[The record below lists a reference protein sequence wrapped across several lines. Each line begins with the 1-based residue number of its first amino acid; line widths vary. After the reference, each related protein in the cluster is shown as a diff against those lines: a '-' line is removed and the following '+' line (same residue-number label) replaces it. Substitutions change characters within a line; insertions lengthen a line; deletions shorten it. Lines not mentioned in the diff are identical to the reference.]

1 MSSLN
6 SPGLSLRQPRQLG
19 FRPEGDDGTM
29 IVGNASDVTSSSSM
43 VWNLNNSDFDY
54 TNGGW
59 GTADW
64 ISPPEGSGYSGSYA
78 CSTSSVCPRR
88 SLVATM
94 RLASSCSPS
103 RAAPS
108 KTGET
113 TYRWNEIDVPNRAAT
128 RL

>member
-1 MSSLN
+1 
-6 SPGLSLRQPRQLG
+6 
-19 FRPEGDDGTM
+19 M

-54 TNGGW
+54 TNGGL

-64 ISPPEGSGYSGSYA
+64 ISPPEGSGYSWQYA
-78 CSTSSVCPRR
+78 VQYEFRLPKTLFSSDYAAGIE
-88 SLVATM
+88 LFAIQ
-94 RLASSCSPS
+94 SS
-103 RAAPS
+103 PS

-113 TYRWNEIDVPNRAAT
+113 TYAGTRSTFRTRAAT